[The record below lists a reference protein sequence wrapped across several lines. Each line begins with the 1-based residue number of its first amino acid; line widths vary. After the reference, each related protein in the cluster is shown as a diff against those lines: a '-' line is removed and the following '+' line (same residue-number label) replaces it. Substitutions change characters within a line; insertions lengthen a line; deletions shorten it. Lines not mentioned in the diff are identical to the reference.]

1 MLMFDANLFLFIKGQ
16 EFQLLE
22 RILIAPS
29 LETLLMVGGLGIQY
43 AKQHLTAVLD
53 IVKKAQERR
62 EATGY
67 AVYTNYK
74 YLIK

>member
-43 AKQHLTAVLD
+43 AK
-53 IVKKAQERR
+53 
-62 EATGY
+62 
-67 AVYTNYK
+67 
-74 YLIK
+74 